1 MIRKIFCAA
10 LITLGI
16 TLDTYFYA
24 FRFIA
29 DGLPAVVAIA
39 SGVALEL
46 LLSFAVYNTR
56 RSKIFVVIAV
66 AITMYAVVQT
76 SAGQTFALLSHTASI
91 GVETET
97 NTATFT
103 MAQCEKNI
111 DRLTTEAD
119 TITRQL
125 KSLQSAKARADYAG
139 TITSANAR
147 LNQLMR
153 ERTQLMDVLLKTTAA
168 TVSDARN
175 VNNRKS
181 IYGFY
186 AGMINW
192 KKDDWLKFVFH
203 FFLSVLIAIM
213 APVGIISWGHQ
224 ATFHVEH
231 SRQQVE
237 MFVAAAWYRVR
248 NNTGMTVLSEVQYN
262 ELLQK
267 RGHPVETGVYFA
279 LMNKAVQSGL
289 VNTSGF
295 ALEKDHKK
303 VIEKLIGERPTAGIA
318 IRDKIQYIKERAVNF
333 FNRITEEKN
342 NGSSNG

>member
-1 MIRKIFCAA
+1 MIKKIFCVA
-10 LITLGI
+10 LVTLGI

-29 DGLPAVVAIA
+29 DGLPAVVAVSAGI
-39 SGVALEL
+39 ALEL
-46 LLSFAVYNTR
+46 LLSFAVYNAR
-56 RSKIFVVIAV
+56 RSKVFVVIAV
-66 AITMYAVVQT
+66 AISLYAVIQT
-76 SAGQTFALLSHTASI
+76 AAGQTFALLSHTASI

-97 NTATFT
+97 GTATFT
-103 MAQCEKNI
+103 MAQCKENVA
-111 DRLTTEAD
+111 RLTEEANI
-119 TITRQL
+119 ITGQL
-125 KSLQSAKARADYAG
+125 KSLQNVKARVAYAG
-139 TITSANAR
+139 TIASANAR
-147 LNQLMR
+147 LNQITR

-175 VNNRKS
+175 VNDQKS

-186 AGMINW
+186 AGMVNW

-224 ATFHVEH
+224 ATFHVEY

-237 MFVAAAWYRVR
+237 MFVAAAWYRIR

-303 VIEKLIGERPTAGIA
+303 VIEKLVGERQTAGA
-318 IRDKIQYIKERAVNF
+318 ILGNKIQCVKERAVNF
-333 FNRITEEKN
+333 LNRAI
-342 NGSSNG
+342 

>member
-1 MIRKIFCAA
+1 MIKKMFCAA
-10 LITLGI
+10 LVALGV

-46 LLSFAVYNTR
+46 LLSFSVYNVR
-56 RSKIFVVIAV
+56 RSKAFVIIAV
-66 AITMYAVVQT
+66 AITIYAVIQT

-103 MAQCEKNI
+103 MMQCEKNI
-111 DRLTTEAD
+111 SRLTAEAD
-119 TITRQL
+119 AITRQL
-125 KSLQSAKARADYAG
+125 RSLQSATARAEYAG
-139 TITSANAR
+139 TINSANAR
-147 LNQLMR
+147 LNQITR
-153 ERTQLMDVLLKTTAA
+153 ERSQLMNMLLKTSDT
-168 TVSDARN
+168 TVTGARN
-175 VNNRKS
+175 KDNQKS

-186 AGMINW
+186 AGMVDW
-192 KKDDWLKFVFH
+192 KKDDWLKFIFH

-224 ATFHVEH
+224 AAVHVEF

-237 MFVAAAWYRVR
+237 MFVAAAWYRIR
-248 NNTGMTVLSEVQYN
+248 NNTGMTVLSEVAYN

-279 LMNKAVQSGL
+279 LMNRCVQMGL
-289 VNTSGF
+289 VNTGGF

-303 VIEKLIGERPTAGIA
+303 VIEKLTGGRSDVYA
-318 IRDKIQYIKERAVNF
+318 IIRGAIKRFAQ
-333 FNRITEEKN
+333 RLR
-342 NGSSNG
+342 

>member
-1 MIRKIFCAA
+1 MKKPFCAA
-10 LITLGI
+10 LIILGI

-29 DGLPAVVAIA
+29 DGLPVVVAVA
-39 SGVALEL
+39 SGIALEL
-46 LLSFAVYNTR
+46 LLSFAVYNVR
-56 RSKIFVVIAV
+56 RSRVFVVIAV
-66 AITMYAVVQT
+66 AITIYAVIQT
-76 SAGQTFALLSHTASI
+76 SAGQTFALLSHTAGI

-97 NTATFT
+97 GTASFT
-103 MAQCEKNI
+103 MAQCKENI
-111 DRLTTEAD
+111 ARLTEEAN
-119 TITRQL
+119 TITGQL
-125 KSLQSAKARADYAG
+125 KSLQSVKARVEYAG
-139 TITSANAR
+139 TISRANAR
-147 LNQLMR
+147 LNQITR
-153 ERTQLMDVLLKTTAA
+153 ERTQLMNVLLKTSAS
-168 TVSDARN
+168 TVSDARD
-175 VNNRKS
+175 VDSQKS

-186 AGMINW
+186 AGMVNW

-213 APVGIISWGHQ
+213 APVGIISWSHP
-224 ATFHVEH
+224 AAFHVEY

-303 VIEKLIGERPTAGIA
+303 VIEKLMGEHPAAGTVIGN
-318 IRDKIQYIKERAVNF
+318 KIQCVKERAVNF
-333 FNRITEEKN
+333 FNRAVEEEK
-342 NGSSNG
+342 

>member
-10 LITLGI
+10 LVVLGI
-16 TLDTYFYA
+16 ALDTYFYA

-29 DGLPAVVAIA
+29 DGLPVVVAVAAGI
-39 SGVALEL
+39 ALEM
-46 LLSFAVYNTR
+46 LLSFAVWNTR

-147 LNQLMR
+147 LNQITR
-153 ERTQLMDVLLKTTAA
+153 ERTQLMNVLLKTTDA

-175 VNNRKS
+175 VNDRKS

-186 AGMINW
+186 AGMVNW

-224 ATFHVEH
+224 AAFNVAY

-333 FNRITEEKN
+333 FNRITEEKK
-342 NGSSNG
+342 

>member
-10 LITLGI
+10 LVALGI

-29 DGLPAVVAIA
+29 DGLPVVVAIA
-39 SGVALEL
+39 AGVALEM
-46 LLSFAVYNTR
+46 LLSFAVYNVR
-56 RSKIFVVIAV
+56 RSKVFIAIAV
-66 AITMYAVVQT
+66 AITVYAVIQT

-97 NTATFT
+97 NTAAFT

-111 DRLTTEAD
+111 ERLTVEAD
-119 TITRQL
+119 AITRQL
-125 KSLQSAKARADYAG
+125 KSLGSAKARAEYAG
-139 TITSANAR
+139 TIRSANAR
-147 LNQLMR
+147 LNQITR
-153 ERTQLMDVLLKTTAA
+153 ERTQLMDTLLKTTAS
-168 TVSDARN
+168 TVSDARG
-175 VNNRKS
+175 VNDRKS

-186 AGMINW
+186 AGMVDW
-192 KKDDWLKFVFH
+192 KQDDWLKFVFH
-203 FFLSVLIAIM
+203 FFLSVLLAIM
-213 APVGIISWGHQ
+213 APVGILSWGHQ
-224 ATFHVEH
+224 ATFHVEY

-279 LMNKAVQSGL
+279 LMNKAVQAGL

-303 VIEKLIGERPTAGIA
+303 VIEKLAGERPA
-318 IRDKIQYIKERAVNF
+318 IISIIKDKIQNVAKHTIDF
-333 FNRITEEKN
+333 FNRKR
-342 NGSSNG
+342 G

>member
-1 MIRKIFCAA
+1 MIKKIFCAA
-10 LITLGI
+10 LVVLGI

-24 FRFIA
+24 FRFTA
-29 DGLPAVVAIA
+29 DGLPVVVAVA

-46 LLSFAVYNTR
+46 LLSFSVYNIR
-56 RSKIFVVIAV
+56 RSKAFIIIAV
-66 AITMYAVVQT
+66 AITLYAVIQT

-91 GVETET
+91 GVETEA
-97 NTATFT
+97 NTAAFT
-103 MAQCEKNI
+103 MSQCEKNI
-111 DRLTTEAD
+111 DRLTVEAD

-125 KSLQSAKARADYAG
+125 KSLQSAEARVQYAG
-139 TITSANAR
+139 TIAIATAR
-147 LNQLMR
+147 LNQISR
-153 ERTQLMDVLLKTTAA
+153 ERAQLMTVLARTTAA
-168 TVSDARN
+168 TVSGARN
-175 VNNRKS
+175 ENSQSS

-186 AGMINW
+186 AGMPDW
-192 KKDDWLKFVFH
+192 EKDDWLKFVFH

-213 APVGIISWGHQ
+213 APVGIISWGS
-224 ATFHVEH
+224 AAITHVEF

-279 LMNKAVQSGL
+279 LMNRCVQMGL
-289 VNTSGF
+289 VNTGGF

-303 VIEKLIGERPTAGIA
+303 VIEKLSGTRPDIYTRVQGA
-318 IRDKIQYIKERAVNF
+318 IKIFLRFSREQIKMMRDYIC
-333 FNRITEEKN
+333 
-342 NGSSNG
+342 

>member
-1 MIRKIFCAA
+1 MIRKIFCVA
-10 LITLGI
+10 LVALGV

-29 DGLPAVVAIA
+29 DGLPVVVAIA
-39 SGVALEL
+39 AGVALEL
-46 LLSFAVYNTR
+46 LLSFAVFNAR
-56 RSKIFVVIAV
+56 RSKAFIAIAV
-66 AITMYAVVQT
+66 AITLYAVVQT
-76 SAGQTFALLSHTASI
+76 SAGQTFALLSHTAGI

-103 MAQCEKNI
+103 MTQCEKNI

-119 TITRQL
+119 AITRQL
-125 KSLQSAKARADYAG
+125 KSLGSAKARAEYAG
-139 TITSANAR
+139 TIRSANAR
-147 LNQLMR
+147 LNQITR
-153 ERTQLMDVLLKTTAA
+153 ERTQLMDTLLKTTAS
-168 TVSDARN
+168 TVSGARG
-175 VNNRKS
+175 VNDRKS

-303 VIEKLIGERPTAGIA
+303 VIEKLSGERPAVGIA
-318 IRDKIQYIKERAVNF
+318 IKNKIRKVKEYVAAFVAARRREA
-333 FNRITEEKN
+333 
-342 NGSSNG
+342 

>member
-10 LITLGI
+10 LVVLGI
-16 TLDTYFYA
+16 ALDTYFYA

-29 DGLPAVVAIA
+29 DGLPVVVAVAAGI
-39 SGVALEL
+39 ALEM
-46 LLSFAVYNTR
+46 LLSFAVWNTR

-147 LNQLMR
+147 LNQITR
-153 ERTQLMDVLLKTTAA
+153 ERTQLMNVLLKTTDA

-175 VNNRKS
+175 VNDRKS

-186 AGMINW
+186 AGMVNW

-224 ATFHVEH
+224 AAFIVAY

-333 FNRITEEKN
+333 FNRITEEKK
-342 NGSSNG
+342 

>member
-1 MIRKIFCAA
+1 MIRKIFCVA
-10 LITLGI
+10 LVALGI

-29 DGLPAVVAIA
+29 DGLPVVVAVS
-39 SGVALEL
+39 SGIALEL

-56 RSKIFVVIAV
+56 RSKVFVVIAV
-66 AITMYAVVQT
+66 AITLYAVVQT
-76 SAGQTFALLSHTASI
+76 SAGQTFALLSHTAGI

-97 NTATFT
+97 GTATFT
-103 MAQCEKNI
+103 MAQCKENVA
-111 DRLTTEAD
+111 RLTEEANI
-119 TITRQL
+119 ITGQL
-125 KSLQSAKARADYAG
+125 KSLQSVKARVEYAG
-139 TITSANAR
+139 TISRANER
-147 LNQLMR
+147 LNQIMR
-153 ERTQLMDVLLKTTAA
+153 ERTRLMDVLLKTSAA
-168 TVSDARN
+168 TVTDARSADN
-175 VNNRKS
+175 QKS

-203 FFLSVLIAIM
+203 FFLSVLLAIM
-213 APVGIISWGHQ
+213 APVGILSWGHK
-224 ATFHVEH
+224 ASSRVEF

-248 NNTGMTVLSEVQYN
+248 NNTGSTVLSEVAYN

-279 LMNKAVQSGL
+279 LMNRCVQIGL
-289 VNTSGF
+289 VNTGGH

-303 VIEKLIGERPTAGIA
+303 VIEKLIGERPNAGSVV
-318 IRDKIQYIKERAVNF
+318 RDKIQCMKEHATNF
-333 FNRITEEKN
+333 FNHIMEETK
-342 NGSSNG
+342 

>member
-10 LITLGI
+10 LVALGV

-46 LLSFAVYNTR
+46 LLSFSVYNVR
-56 RSKIFVVIAV
+56 RSKAFVIIAV
-66 AITMYAVVQT
+66 AITIYAVIQT

-103 MAQCEKNI
+103 MMQCEKNI
-111 DRLTTEAD
+111 SRLTAEAD
-119 TITRQL
+119 AITRQL
-125 KSLQSAKARADYAG
+125 RSLQSATARAEYAG
-139 TITSANAR
+139 TINSANAR
-147 LNQLMR
+147 LNQITR
-153 ERTQLMDVLLKTTAA
+153 ERSQLMNMLLKTSA
-168 TVSDARN
+168 TTVTGARN
-175 VNNRKS
+175 KDNQKS

-186 AGMINW
+186 AGMVDW

-213 APVGIISWGHQ
+213 APVGIISWGSAAVTHME
-224 ATFHVEH
+224 F

-237 MFVAAAWYRVR
+237 MFVAAAWYRIR
-248 NNTGMTVLSEVQYN
+248 NNTGMTVLSEVAYN

-279 LMNKAVQSGL
+279 LMNRCVQMGL
-289 VNTSGF
+289 VNTGGF

-303 VIEKLIGERPTAGIA
+303 VIEKLTGGRSDVYA
-318 IRDKIQYIKERAVNF
+318 IIRGAIKRFAQ
-333 FNRITEEKN
+333 RLR
-342 NGSSNG
+342 

>member
-1 MIRKIFCAA
+1 MIKKMFCAA
-10 LITLGI
+10 LVALGV

-46 LLSFAVYNTR
+46 LLSFSVYNVR
-56 RSKIFVVIAV
+56 RSKAFVIIAV
-66 AITMYAVVQT
+66 AITIYAVIQT

-103 MAQCEKNI
+103 MMQCEKNI
-111 DRLTTEAD
+111 SRLTAEAD
-119 TITRQL
+119 AITRQL
-125 KSLQSAKARADYAG
+125 RSLQSATARAEYAG
-139 TITSANAR
+139 TINSANAR
-147 LNQLMR
+147 LNQITR
-153 ERTQLMDVLLKTTAA
+153 ERSQLMNMLLKTSDT
-168 TVSDARN
+168 TVTGARN
-175 VNNRKS
+175 KDNQKS

-186 AGMINW
+186 AGMVDW

-213 APVGIISWGHQ
+213 APVGIISWGSAAVTHME
-224 ATFHVEH
+224 F

-237 MFVAAAWYRVR
+237 MFVAAAWYRIR
-248 NNTGMTVLSEVQYN
+248 NNTGMTVLSEVAYN

-279 LMNKAVQSGL
+279 LMNRCVQMGL
-289 VNTSGF
+289 VNTGGF

-303 VIEKLIGERPTAGIA
+303 VIEKLTGGRSDVYA
-318 IRDKIQYIKERAVNF
+318 IIRGAIKRFAQ
-333 FNRITEEKN
+333 RLR
-342 NGSSNG
+342 